1 MMDACPEII
10 AFSAHLLTATCP
22 FYRPS
27 AAAVDHLTGEILVS
41 ISDKRGAV
49 WSKAK
54 PIRGKDPTKYRQDP
68 YGNEMHYNSYGK
80 DSEKGWEI
88 DHIKPKARG
97 GSDATVN
104 LQALNTQ
111 TNRLKGDTLKK
122 RSRHSQ

>member
-1 MMDACPEII
+1 M
-10 AFSAHLLTATCP
+10 
-22 FYRPS
+22 
-27 AAAVDHLTGEILVS
+27 S
-41 ISDKRGAV
+41 ISDKKGAV

-54 PIRGKDPTKYRQDP
+54 SIRGKNQAKYRQDS
-68 YGNEMHYNSYGK
+68 YGNEMHYGSYGK

-122 RSRHSQ
+122 RSRHSQQ